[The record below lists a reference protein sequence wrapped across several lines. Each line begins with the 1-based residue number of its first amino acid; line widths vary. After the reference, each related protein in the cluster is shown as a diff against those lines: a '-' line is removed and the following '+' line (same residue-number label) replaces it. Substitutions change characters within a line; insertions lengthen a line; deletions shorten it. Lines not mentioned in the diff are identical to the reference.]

1 MDSSRLAGV
10 GFLVAGLVALFRFG
24 VDPATTIPAVLGA
37 VIGVGCC
44 ALGVLWLRN
53 DVGTDTTRDGRRVP
67 APVAVVAAVVFFGLG
82 VAAYVGV

>member
-10 GFLVAGLVALFRFG
+10 GFLAAGLVALFQFG
-24 VDPATTIPAVLGA
+24 VDPAITPSAVFGA

-53 DVGTDTTRDGRRVP
+53 GAGTDTTRDGRSVP
-67 APVAVVAAVVFFGLG
+67 APVAVVAAVIFFGLG
-82 VAAYVGV
+82 VAAYVAV